1 MHYLGVKGLKPN
13 HPKIHLIHLIQMIY
27 PLAHVAVVG
36 VEDTGVMVVVR
47 ENKYQKSI
55 INNQRE
61 REYPN
66 DLNNS
71 SGKKSR

>member
-1 MHYLGVKGLKPN
+1 
-13 HPKIHLIHLIQMIY
+13 MIY